1 MFLSEIT
8 NRGNIAVLGKLMA
21 FAEARQKM
29 LAENIANI
37 DMPGY
42 KTKQLDPTVFQAA
55 MRRAIGARG
64 THPGASL
71 ELPATDQFH
80 ED

>member
-1 MFLSEIT
+1 MCVWPAVGQSAPGARLCMDKAKMFLSDIT

-42 KTKQLDPTVFQAA
+42 KT
-55 MRRAIGARG
+55 
-64 THPGASL
+64 
-71 ELPATDQFH
+71 
-80 ED
+80 